1 MHRPRNITGPV
12 ARRLRERHGLT
23 QPMLVARLNRLG
35 WDISRETYAKI
46 EAQIRWL
53 ADFELV
59 WLARA
64 LAVPP
69 AELLSEAG
77 VESGSPRSGR
87 PMRS

>member
-12 ARRLRERHGLT
+12 ARRRREQLGLT

-35 WDISRETYAKI
+35 WDLSRETYAKI

-64 LAVPP
+64 LDVTP
-69 AELLSEAG
+69 AELLDEAG
-77 VESGSPRSGR
+77 QPPRRACPVRSGSG
-87 PMRS
+87 